1 MPRLYAVGSTLA
13 SQLTCTRLRLLRYSV
28 SSGFTHYLLN
38 SVIDALTQRRNG
50 GTEGADRAGGGAR
63 ARGRAGYSLYLEMFT
78 VSHKFHT
85 LSTPHHHLISYDF
98 ELTGATDRDRSV
110 DKEPRT
116 GGRPARPPTGR

>member
-38 SVIDALTQRRNG
+38 SVIDALTQRRTG
-50 GTEGADRAGGGAR
+50 VQRGADPRGEGP